1 MIAEITNRAK
11 ILIAD
16 DDEAV
21 RFLLGDELSSL
32 GYEVETVSDG
42 DEAIELLK
50 MRRFDVVLLDIKMK
64 RVDGFDVLKYVK
76 ANSPETR
83 VIMLTAYGDVRNAIE
98 SLHLGASDLI
108 SKPYDLDDVIAT
120 IERTLNR

>member
-1 MIAEITNRAK
+1 M
-11 ILIAD
+11 
-16 DDEAV
+16 

-64 RVDGFDVLKYVK
+64 RVDGLDVLKYAK
-76 ANSPETR
+76 ANFPETR